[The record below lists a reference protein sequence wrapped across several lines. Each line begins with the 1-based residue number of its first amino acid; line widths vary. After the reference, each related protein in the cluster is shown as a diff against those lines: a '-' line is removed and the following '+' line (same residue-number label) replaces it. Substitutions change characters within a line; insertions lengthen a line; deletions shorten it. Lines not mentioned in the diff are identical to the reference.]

1 MEVGTWPSLAA
12 ADEHALVALAM
23 GEDCRVEMKP
33 GEFVLEVMPERVGPV
48 RRELDL
54 YREEQEPPRVV
65 RERDDHARQ
74 VGWLLA
80 IAWAAVLVA
89 VHFHRMSHP
98 AVLNRFSNDAEAIWD
113 GHQWYRA
120 FTALFFHADL
130 GHLVGNIAIG
140 GAFCLMVAGVLGA
153 WRGWV
158 LILLSGTIGNLLTD
172 WLHRMVD
179 EPFRSIGASTATF
192 GALGLLVGAGMIR
205 AWRTRRY
212 RDLRPLFVPIAVGL
226 ALLGLYGTS
235 GVNTDAL
242 GHLSG
247 WLSGVVLGLLAKAS
261 DAREEVDPDLR
272 EATV

>member
-23 GEDCRVEMKP
+23 GEDCRVAMKP
-33 GEFVLEVMPERVGPV
+33 GEFALEVMPERVEPV

-65 RERDDHARQ
+65 AEALETGRLA
-74 VGWLLA
+74 GWLLA
-80 IAWAAVLVA
+80 ITWATVLVV

-98 AVLNRFSNDAEAIWD
+98 AVLGRFSNDAEAIWV

-120 FTALFFHADL
+120 STALFFHSDL

-158 LILLSGTIGNLLTD
+158 LILLSGTLGNLLTG
-172 WLHRMVD
+172 WLHRLFD

-192 GALGLLVGAGMIR
+192 GALGLLVGAGMVR

-212 RDLRPLFVPIAVGL
+212 RDLRPIFIPIAVGL
-226 ALLGLYGTS
+226 ALLGLYGAS

-247 WLSGVVLGLLAKAS
+247 WASGVLLGLLAKAS
-261 DAREEVDPDLR
+261 DAREETNPDLR